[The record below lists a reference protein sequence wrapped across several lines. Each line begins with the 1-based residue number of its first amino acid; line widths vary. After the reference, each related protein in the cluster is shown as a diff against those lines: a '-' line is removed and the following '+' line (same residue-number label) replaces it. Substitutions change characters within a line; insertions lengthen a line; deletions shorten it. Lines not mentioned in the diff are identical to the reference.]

1 VTTVRILS
9 SIAMA
14 CWLAA
19 TANAQSDACD
29 ANAGPPSADFE
40 HYAAQ
45 QWPLEAERA
54 KGNRQ
59 NVSRV
64 ANRLRLALEKGD
76 TVELADCPRGDTAHV
91 YLYEHFD
98 ETGRFYVVRR
108 PAFRDFSYT
117 LVMRATGKQVTVY
130 GTPIWSQDK
139 ARFLTVACSW
149 LPPRGALTVH
159 APASGGIATDAE
171 IPLPTCLDETESCSA
186 RWDNPS
192 WIAVTC
198 TRTDGSSRRGSEFVV
213 LRGSDGVWKTF
224 GR

>member
-1 VTTVRILS
+1 MTIVRILS

-76 TVELADCPRGDTAHV
+76 TVELASPNVDQLRKRPLRRHGLRQSGSADA
-91 YLYEHFD
+91 D
-98 ETGRFYVVRR
+98 EQHQIRQTKQPPHR
-108 PAFRDFSYT
+108 P
-117 LVMRATGKQVTVY
+117 
-130 GTPIWSQDK
+130 
-139 ARFLTVACSW
+139 
-149 LPPRGALTVH
+149 
-159 APASGGIATDAE
+159 
-171 IPLPTCLDETESCSA
+171 
-186 RWDNPS
+186 
-192 WIAVTC
+192 
-198 TRTDGSSRRGSEFVV
+198 
-213 LRGSDGVWKTF
+213 
-224 GR
+224 